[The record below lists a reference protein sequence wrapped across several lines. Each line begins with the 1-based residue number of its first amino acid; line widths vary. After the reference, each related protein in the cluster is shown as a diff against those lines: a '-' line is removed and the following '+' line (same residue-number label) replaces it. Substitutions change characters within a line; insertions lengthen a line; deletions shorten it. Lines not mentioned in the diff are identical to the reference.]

1 MEWVSKR
8 KIKREGKTAATSWY
22 HGTNTFPAIEVQALH
37 CSPSVCPTAIPSA
50 QSMLQG
56 GTGGRVHKSETWW
69 MNIYILELNTSR
81 IPKLKFSEKGWFSK
95 EVSDKVPRNCYF
107 YVPNSRLHSS
117 KSSVSWHLILGD
129 LTFFALKF
137 PGHPPA
143 DRNHDSMN
151 QNSRTLSYLILPIT
165 HSTETS
171 AYVSWWDHLLLKGWS
186 TMWDHVGSTFPF
198 QHGYKVGQPW
208 GAVLALPGR
217 IWIPHPHCPGL
228 WGTPE
233 ELSQYTLL
241 ELLLFNAQWTEERG
255 QRSTSPLWEIFLT
268 QANPDFLLLWL
279 CCQAQRA
286 GQQLRSPKA
295 PLPSP
300 GKGHILPL
308 CCPASHMDWLRAIH
322 TGWQAPGAVGLLR
335 LGNDKNS
342 SWISL
347 QCLGRKCSLLSSSWV
362 SQAQLPVF
370 HCPGGR

>member
-1 MEWVSKR
+1 MALTHFQPC
-8 KIKREGKTAATSWY
+8 G
-22 HGTNTFPAIEVQALH
+22 VQPYTPHL
-37 CSPSVCPTAIPSA
+37 PVWPTVIPSA
-50 QSMLQG
+50 QPMLQG

-95 EVSDKVPRNCYF
+95 EVGDKVPRNCYF

-171 AYVSWWDHLLLKGWS
+171 AYVSWWDHPLLKRWS

-217 IWIPHPHCPGL
+217 IWTPHPHCLGL

-233 ELSQYTLL
+233 ELSQHTLL
-241 ELLLFNAQWTEERG
+241 ELLLFNAQWTKEKG

-268 QANPDFLLLWL
+268 QGNLDFLLAL
-279 CCQAQRA
+279 
-286 GQQLRSPKA
+286 
-295 PLPSP
+295 LPSTEGVGSSSGVQRLLFP
-300 GKGHILPL
+300 AQERGTFSLYAALALTWIDLEQSTQAAGLPMESL
-308 CCPASHMDWLRAIH
+308 A
-322 TGWQAPGAVGLLR
+322 G
-335 LGNDKNS
+335 
-342 SWISL
+342 SWSCGTAL
-347 QCLGRKCSLLSSSWV
+347 FEECSWV

-370 HCPGGR
+370 RCPGGRWGKWRE